1 MPIILTV
8 LFLISLIIIVSTILS
23 SKPSLVYHETEN
35 FCTKYEG
42 VLNFLLEGHMHGKT
56 AVWPE
61 MPHFK
66 SQLGNLF
73 NFLIYKNV
81 INSKISVKDII
92 HINPTYFSFFAN
104 SI

>member
-1 MPIILTV
+1 MHIILTV
-8 LFLISLIIIVSTILS
+8 LFLVSLIIVVSTIMS
-23 SKPSLVYHETEN
+23 SKPSLVYHETEK
-35 FCTKYEG
+35 FCTKYKG
-42 VLNFLLEGHMHGKT
+42 VLNFLREGHMHGKT

-81 INSKISVKDII
+81 INSKISVKDVM
-92 HINPTYFSFFAN
+92 HINTTFFFFAN